1 MLASL
6 EADRARVAELEAQI
20 LALEP
25 SGAPSALHLEIEKA
39 LVQERLDSYQYLVLT
54 LPNETISEILIHCL
68 PPYLLWGLSPK
79 YSFSPNLLTQ
89 ICRKWRE
96 IAITTPALWTTI
108 AFSNV
113 RQVHTWLSRSGCCP
127 LSIRIE
133 EEDHNISEVLG
144 VLVPHRA
151 RWERLDLSIVSSR
164 IPTIQGPMPLLRHL
178 DLSIEEEGAFQSIV
192 IFREAPLLRTVTANY
207 FALGNFMLPWAQ
219 LTSLTLN
226 SVYPSEYVAALQQ
239 TSNLL
244 HCELEVVLDD
254 EIYTPGPDIRLPY
267 LKSLTIYDYHT
278 PMIGFLETFIV
289 PALRRL
295 VIPQLFLGPTPIE
308 TLASFISKSGC
319 QLHEVR
325 IGKATSMPE
334 DSYRAAFPS
343 ISFSFPRHWLHAA
356 HEA

>member
-39 LVQERLDSYQYLVLT
+39 LVQERLDSYQYPVLT
-54 LPNETISEILIHCL
+54 LPNEIISEIFIH
-68 PPYLLWGLSPK
+68 LSPT
-79 YSFSPNLLTQ
+79 LLTQ
-89 ICRKWRE
+89 ICGKWRE

-108 AFSNV
+108 AFSNI

-127 LSIRIE
+127 LSIQIE
-133 EEDHNISEVLG
+133 EKDHKISKALRA
-144 VLVPHRA
+144 LVPHRA

-178 DLSIEEEGAFQSIV
+178 HLSIEEEMDAFESIV
-192 IFREAPLLRTVTANY
+192 TFREAPLLRTVIADY
-207 FALGNFMLPWAQ
+207 FALANVILPWTQ
-219 LTSLTLN
+219 LTSLTLVA
-226 SVYPSEYVAALQQ
+226 VYPSECVAALQQ
-239 TSNLL
+239 TLNLL
-244 HCELEVVLDD
+244 HCELHVVLNGGV
-254 EIYTPGPDIRLPY
+254 YTPGLHMRLPC
-267 LKSLTIYDYHT
+267 LKSLTIRDYDE
-278 PMIGFLETFIV
+278 PVIGFLETFIV
-289 PALRRL
+289 PALRSL
-295 VIPQLFLGPTPIE
+295 VISQLFLGPKPIK

-325 IGKATSMPE
+325 IGKAGSMPV
-334 DSYRAAFPS
+334 DSYCTAFPS
-343 ISFSFPRHWLHAA
+343 ISFSFPGHGLHAS